1 MNPLRYGIFN
11 HCTGNFN
18 HNAMNQLWYV
28 FFAMR
33 GILIAMR

>member
-1 MNPLRYGIFN
+1 MSPLRYVFFAIR
-11 HCTGNFN
+11 GNFN
-18 HNAMNQLWYV
+18 RNAVNQLWYV